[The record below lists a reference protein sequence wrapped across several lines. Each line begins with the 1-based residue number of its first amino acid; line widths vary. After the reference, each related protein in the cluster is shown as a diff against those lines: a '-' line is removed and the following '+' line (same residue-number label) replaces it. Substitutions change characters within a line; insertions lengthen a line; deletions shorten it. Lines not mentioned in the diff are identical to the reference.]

1 MDHMNDHPADTVS
14 HYDYISSTGDIPSTG
29 SRLVGLGSP
38 VIMVL
43 RQGLGAVHRR
53 PLIRAQGQEPGVQG
67 AEGWDQKWM
76 IHLCS

>member
-1 MDHMNDHPADTVS
+1 MDHMNDHPAYLIMTIS
-14 HYDYISSTGDIPSTG
+14 HPLVTFPAPGAG
-29 SRLVGLGSP
+29 LVGLGSP

-53 PLIRAQGQEPGVQG
+53 PLIRAQGQEPGVRG